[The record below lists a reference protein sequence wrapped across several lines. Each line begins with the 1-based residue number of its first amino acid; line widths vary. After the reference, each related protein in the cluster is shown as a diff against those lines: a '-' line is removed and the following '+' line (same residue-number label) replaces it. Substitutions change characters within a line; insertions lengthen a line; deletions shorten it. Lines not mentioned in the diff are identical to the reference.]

1 MQLTRGTEYAIM
13 GLTYLAMHE
22 DRPVLLASIAESI
35 GAPANYLSQV
45 FQSLTRLGLVSSHRG
60 ARRGY
65 TLARPAA
72 DINLRHIIEGIE
84 GPITLTSAGTDRS
97 WCGPANNGCSLY
109 SRLDSIQD
117 MIARELEEATLVR
130 LSSTCGPRAGAAE

>member
-13 GLTYLAMHE
+13 GLSHLAMKE
-22 DRPVLLASIAESI
+22 GEPVLLAGIADAI

-45 FQSLTRLGLVSSHRG
+45 FQSLTRLGLVTSHRG

-72 DINLRHIIEGIE
+72 EINLRQIIEGIE
-84 GPITLTSAGTDRS
+84 GTVTLTSGGTDRN
-97 WCGPANNGCSLY
+97 WCGGNGDCSLY
-109 SRLDSIQD
+109 ARLDRIEKT
-117 MIARELEEATLVR
+117 IARELEDANLAGLTV
-130 LSSTCGPRAGAAE
+130 TCTP